1 MSGHVLRSLARAPA
15 ARAFSSS
22 SRRGALSTATV
33 DPDSK
38 VLHRSLKL
46 GLPMAV
52 RGEGNYIYTADG
64 RKILDTTGG
73 AAVVSCGHAVPEIVD
88 AVTEQLK
95 TLPYVSSF
103 LFGTE
108 PAEELATMLC
118 EESGMSRVVLFNG
131 GSEAV
136 ESAIKL
142 ARQYHV
148 ENGQPQRT
156 KFISRRVSFHGN
168 TITDLALGRHDRRR
182 AMYLPLMPD
191 NVFHAVSPCNPY
203 RGKLEGETDA
213 QYVDRLADE
222 LDKKFVEL
230 GASTVAAFFM
240 EPVVGATSGCVPFVP
255 GYITAMKR
263 VCEKYGALFVLDEIM
278 CGFGRTGKLHAWSW
292 EGDAARPDIQTL
304 GKGLCGGYAPLSAVL
319 ANDKV
324 VNVLS
329 KGTGAF
335 MNGYTFQSSG
345 IGAAAGLAVYKY
357 YKKHDLVA
365 KCAER
370 GKQMEAALRKQLE
383 SHPHVGNIRGM
394 GLFYGIEL
402 VADKKTKQPFPS
414 SKGVSQ
420 KITDAA
426 YERGI
431 ALYPGVGCADGWEGD
446 HVMIFPPYTITPDEV
461 QFAVDALQGA
471 VEDVLG
477 KQ

>member
-1 MSGHVLRSLARAPA
+1 MRGHVLRTLARTPA
-15 ARAFSSS
+15 ARGFSTSLP
-22 SRRGALSTATV
+22 RGALSTATV

-118 EESGMSRVVLFNG
+118 EDSGMSRVVLFNG

-136 ESAIKL
+136 ESAIKVSAADN
-142 ARQYHV
+142 ARGV
-148 ENGQPQRT
+148 LTIASSRASTTLRTASPRGQSSSRAASRSTATPSQV
-156 KFISRRVSFHGN
+156 SRRFRMPTTHISHAP
-168 TITDLALGRHDRRR
+168 DLALGRHDRRR
-182 AMYLPLMPD
+182 ALYLPLMPD
-191 NVFHAVSPCNPY
+191 NVFHSVSPCNTY

-222 LDKKFVEL
+222 LDKKFIEL
-230 GASTVAAFFM
+230 GPSTVAAFFM
-240 EPVVGATSGCVPFVP
+240 EPGKCGEASGGTGAAQWPAPRYPRWVQSSTIRLTPAVVGATSGCVPFVP

-329 KGTGAF
+329 KGTGSF

-345 IGAAAGLAVYKY
+345 IGSAAGLAVYKY
-357 YKKHDLVA
+357 YKKHDL
-365 KCAER
+365 
-370 GKQMEAALRKQLE
+370 
-383 SHPHVGNIRGM
+383 
-394 GLFYGIEL
+394 
-402 VADKKTKQPFPS
+402 
-414 SKGVSQ
+414 
-420 KITDAA
+420 
-426 YERGI
+426 
-431 ALYPGVGCADGWEGD
+431 
-446 HVMIFPPYTITPDEV
+446 
-461 QFAVDALQGA
+461 
-471 VEDVLG
+471 
-477 KQ
+477 